1 MFINTT
7 FSISLIIKL
16 IFLILFI
23 LITIYLVSLENEIV
37 IRSNSKPLLQSSSR
51 ITKNIRDG
59 VFFYFAAL
67 IAIQSLIERWFSTET
82 HSKSNATSKENES
95 QTIATSKENDNDLI
109 IKNLNSTIQI
119 QKEEINKHKA
129 LKIRNRKINIGNYW
143 GSSWKIWRN
152 HLYS

>member
-1 MFINTT
+1 MVF
-7 FSISLIIKL
+7 
-16 IFLILFI
+16 
-23 LITIYLVSLENEIV
+23 
-37 IRSNSKPLLQSSSR
+37 
-51 ITKNIRDG
+51 
-59 VFFYFAAL
+59 FFYFAAL

-129 LKIRNRKINIGNYW
+129 LKIRNRKRNIGNYW